1 MKTHLYKNIKFVLF
15 AVKGKVNTCIPFAK
29 SLLRNDLNTIF

>member
-15 AVKGKVNTCIPFAK
+15 AVKGKVNTTFPSAK
-29 SLLRNDLNTIF
+29 SLLRNDLNSVF